1 MSINNQKK
9 HLEDLANITLSE
21 TDKDGI
27 TNNSVNSEQIDLDM
41 HNSIK
46 INNKQKEKK
55 NYPKKNYLN
64 DSLNSESYKQPKND
78 LSYEIIKKYEKKL
91 NELNDENEKILNE
104 LKKAKRGK
112 SEAEQELQEAIYEKE
127 KLERKHEMEL
137 NRLKEKNTYL
147 EDQNNQLS
155 TENDLFKKKLDEN
168 SPKILEYQTI
178 LEKCKRLEKENKNLA
193 ENNNILKEQFN
204 EGKNRKMDAEQN
216 CDNLKLENMILKQN
230 NENLKKNIVENDVKI
245 KSQEEKIAELENDLR
260 DMNKRNQNYIDKLT
274 EKNMSLDN
282 TYKDKV
288 TKELNEMK
296 NRYENDIYMLKKQYE
311 DLSEKKTS
319 YLKEERDEYR
329 SKYNKCESILK
340 EKEESLNIIQN
351 DLRDLISKT
360 NAEIS
365 HLKLQLNI
373 KTEELTSKT
382 AIYEEQIS
390 SLNFYK
396 NDNDALKEKNDLLRS
411 ELIKLDAENKTKL
424 AQCTIELRSVK
435 EKLKLYEDAENKL
448 DNLINLAPGE
458 NGDNELVEIIR
469 DTPSTNKRRINQNL
483 TLATKVKML
492 SDENEKLRIINDQM
506 NNNLQEMSDQCKI
519 YKGIIDNVKQPNSY
533 LITNLKDRET
543 EIYRLKQ
550 EILDKEQENNKLR
563 EECKTYIENINKM
576 RGDMQKMIDNRKK
589 IDDLQSMLTN
599 FIKKEKSG
607 KNNFNDIDNMNN
619 YVNSFNK
626 NLTGTN
632 FSLNHYSTQQGFYNT
647 ASSGFR
653 QQKPE
658 RDIEANSTNKK
669 MNSPNWY
676 NKLKKNNKN
685 H

>member
-1 MSINNQKK
+1 MSNNNPKK
-9 HLEDLANITLSE
+9 YLQDLADISISE

-27 TNNSVNSEQIDLDM
+27 ASSVHLEQTDSDIQ
-41 HNSIK
+41 NSIN
-46 INNKQKEKK
+46 INRKPKEKK
-55 NYPKKNYLN
+55 NYSKKNYLY
-64 DSLNSESYKQPKND
+64 DSQNSENFNQPKSGLN
-78 LSYEIIKKYEKKL
+78 YELIKKYEKQV
-91 NELNDENEKILNE
+91 NDLNDKYEQIRNE
-104 LKKAKRGK
+104 LKRAKRDK
-112 SEAEQELQEAIYEKE
+112 SEAEQELKEGIYENE
-127 KLERKHEMEL
+127 KLERKHETEL
-137 NRLKEKNTYL
+137 NRLREKNTYL

-155 TENDLFKKKLDEN
+155 TDNEILRRKLDEN
-168 SPKILEYQTI
+168 TPKISEYQTI
-178 LEKCKRLEKENKNLA
+178 LEKCKRLEKENRNLA

-204 EGKNRKMDAEQN
+204 EGKNRKLDAEKN
-216 CDNLKLENMILKQN
+216 YDNIKLENMILKQN
-230 NENLKKNIVENDVKI
+230 NENLKKNLIENDIKI

-274 EKNMSLDN
+274 EKNLSLDN
-282 TYKDKV
+282 TYIEKV
-288 TKELNEMK
+288 TKELNEMR
-296 NRYENDIYMLKKQYE
+296 NRYENDIFMLKKQYD

-329 SKYNKCESILK
+329 SKYTKAESLLK

-351 DLRDLISKT
+351 DLRDLISKS

-373 KTEELTSKT
+373 KTEELNSKT

-390 SLNFYK
+390 SLNFFK
-396 NDNDALKEKNDLLRS
+396 NDNEALKEKNDLLKS

-458 NGDNELVEIIR
+458 NGENELVQIIK
-469 DTPSTNKRRINQNL
+469 DTPSTNGRRINQNL

-492 SDENEKLRIINDQM
+492 SEENEKLRLINDQM

-533 LITNLKDRET
+533 LISNLKDKET
-543 EIYRLKQ
+543 EIYKLKQ
-550 EILDKEQENNKLR
+550 EILDKEQENTKLR
-563 EECKTYIENINKM
+563 EECKMHIETVNKIKT
-576 RGDMQKMIDNRKK
+576 DMQKMIDNRKK

-599 FIKKEKSG
+599 FIQKEKKG
-607 KNNFNDIDNMNN
+607 NNNFNDIDNMNN
-619 YVNSFNK
+619 YVNNFNK

-653 QQKPE
+653 QPKPE
-658 RDIEANSTNKK
+658 RDIEISNTNKK
-669 MNSPNWY
+669 EQPRNWFK
-676 NKLKKNNKN
+676 KLQENNNKK
-685 H
+685 

>member
-1 MSINNQKK
+1 MSNNNPKK
-9 HLEDLANITLSE
+9 YLQDLADISISE

-27 TNNSVNSEQIDLDM
+27 ASSVHLEQTDSDIQ
-41 HNSIK
+41 NSIN
-46 INNKQKEKK
+46 INRKPKEKK
-55 NYPKKNYLN
+55 NYSKKNYLY
-64 DSLNSESYKQPKND
+64 DSQNSENFNQPKSGLN
-78 LSYEIIKKYEKKL
+78 YELIKKYEKQV
-91 NELNDENEKILNE
+91 NDLNDKYEQIRNE
-104 LKKAKRGK
+104 LKRAKRDK
-112 SEAEQELQEAIYEKE
+112 SEAEQELKDVIYENE
-127 KLERKHEMEL
+127 KLERKHETEL
-137 NRLKEKNTYL
+137 NRLREKNTYL

-155 TENDLFKKKLDEN
+155 TDNEILRRKLDEN
-168 SPKILEYQTI
+168 TPKISEYQTI
-178 LEKCKRLEKENKNLA
+178 LEKCKRLEKENRNLA

-204 EGKNRKMDAEQN
+204 EGKNRKLDAEKN
-216 CDNLKLENMILKQN
+216 YDNIKLENMILKQN
-230 NENLKKNIVENDVKI
+230 NENLKKNLIENDIKI

-274 EKNMSLDN
+274 EKNLSLDN
-282 TYKDKV
+282 TYKEKV
-288 TKELNEMK
+288 TKELNEMR
-296 NRYENDIYMLKKQYE
+296 NRYENDIFMLKKQYD

-329 SKYNKCESILK
+329 SKYTKAESLLK

-351 DLRDLISKT
+351 DLRDLISKS

-373 KTEELTSKT
+373 KTEELNSKT

-390 SLNFYK
+390 SLNFFK
-396 NDNDALKEKNDLLRS
+396 NDNEALKEKNDLLKS

-458 NGDNELVEIIR
+458 NGENELVQIIK
-469 DTPSTNKRRINQNL
+469 DTPSTNGRRINQNL

-492 SDENEKLRIINDQM
+492 SEENEKLRLINDQM

-533 LITNLKDRET
+533 LISNLKDKET
-543 EIYRLKQ
+543 EIYKLKQ
-550 EILDKEQENNKLR
+550 EILDKEQENTKLR
-563 EECKTYIENINKM
+563 EECKMHIETVNKIKT
-576 RGDMQKMIDNRKK
+576 DMQKMIDNRKK

-599 FIKKEKSG
+599 FIQKEKTG

-658 RDIEANSTNKK
+658 RDIEANNTNKK
-669 MNSPNWY
+669 INSPNWY
-676 NKLKKNNKN
+676 KKIKKNIKN
-685 H
+685 N

>member
-1 MSINNQKK
+1 MSIKNPKK
-9 HLEDLANITLSE
+9 YLQDLADISISE

-27 TNNSVNSEQIDLDM
+27 ASSVHLEQTDSDIQ
-41 HNSIK
+41 NSIN
-46 INNKQKEKK
+46 INRKPKEKK
-55 NYPKKNYLN
+55 NYSKKNYLY
-64 DSLNSESYKQPKND
+64 DSQNSENFNQPKSGLN
-78 LSYEIIKKYEKKL
+78 YELIKKYEKQV
-91 NELNDENEKILNE
+91 NDLNDKYEQIRNE
-104 LKKAKRGK
+104 LKRAKRDK
-112 SEAEQELQEAIYEKE
+112 SEAEQELKDVIYENE
-127 KLERKHEMEL
+127 KLERKHETEL
-137 NRLKEKNTYL
+137 NRLREKNTYL

-155 TENDLFKKKLDEN
+155 TDNEILRRKLDEN
-168 SPKILEYQTI
+168 TPKISEYQTI
-178 LEKCKRLEKENKNLA
+178 LEKCKRLEKENRNLA

-204 EGKNRKMDAEQN
+204 EGKNRKLDAEKN
-216 CDNLKLENMILKQN
+216 YDNIKLENMILKQN
-230 NENLKKNIVENDVKI
+230 NENLKKNLIENDIKI

-274 EKNMSLDN
+274 EKNLSLDN
-282 TYKDKV
+282 TYKEKV
-288 TKELNEMK
+288 TKELNEMR
-296 NRYENDIYMLKKQYE
+296 NRYENDIFMLKKQYD

-329 SKYNKCESILK
+329 SKYTKAESLLK

-351 DLRDLISKT
+351 DLRDLISKS

-373 KTEELTSKT
+373 KTEELNSKT

-390 SLNFYK
+390 SLNFFK
-396 NDNDALKEKNDLLRS
+396 NDNEALKEKNDLLKS

-424 AQCTIELRSVK
+424 AHCTIELRSVK

-458 NGDNELVEIIR
+458 NGENELVQIIK
-469 DTPSTNKRRINQNL
+469 DTPSTNGRRINQNL

-492 SDENEKLRIINDQM
+492 SEENEKLRLINEQM

-533 LITNLKDRET
+533 LISNLKDKET
-543 EIYRLKQ
+543 EIYKLKQ
-550 EILDKEQENNKLR
+550 EIFDKEQENTKLR
-563 EECKTYIENINKM
+563 EECKMHIETVNKIKT
-576 RGDMQKMIDNRKK
+576 DMQKMIDNRKK

-599 FIKKEKSG
+599 FIQKEKKG
-607 KNNFNDIDNMNN
+607 NNNFNDIDDMNN
-619 YVNSFNK
+619 YVNNFNK

-653 QQKPE
+653 QPKPE
-658 RDIEANSTNKK
+658 RDIEISNTNKK
-669 MNSPNWY
+669 EQPRNWFK
-676 NKLKKNNKN
+676 KLQKNNNKK
-685 H
+685 